1 MIKSI
6 QKILFFDR
14 SLLVL
19 SLAIILTALFAV
31 ITSVYT
37 GNLEKQNNILKSQL
51 AGLQSLTEG
60 LTGIK
65 STVELKEKKIGLT
78 KAGGIVPA
86 LEQILKS
93 IDMKAKA
100 IRPTEK
106 NKVKEYI
113 EEDAE
118 LEIQDADLNS
128 IVNLLYRIDNSPLPL
143 KIKNSA
149 IKTAFEDP
157 NKFNL
162 KLTVSLLSKS

>member
-19 SLAIILTALFAV
+19 SLAIILTALFAI
-31 ITSVYT
+31 ITYVYT
-37 GNLEKQNNILKSQL
+37 GNLEKQNNILRSQL

-65 STVELKEKKIGLT
+65 STVELKEKKIGST

-86 LEQILKS
+86 LDQILKF

-106 NKVKEYI
+106 NKVKAYI

-118 LEIQDADLNS
+118 LEIQGTDLNS
-128 IVNLLYRIDNSPLPL
+128 IVNLLYKIDNSPVPL

-149 IKTAFEDP
+149 IKTTFEDP

>member
-1 MIKSI
+1 
-6 QKILFFDR
+6 
-14 SLLVL
+14 
-19 SLAIILTALFAV
+19 
-31 ITSVYT
+31 
-37 GNLEKQNNILKSQL
+37 
-51 AGLQSLTEG
+51 LQSMTEG

-118 LEIQDADLNS
+118 LEIQGTDLNS
-128 IVNLLYRIDNSPLPL
+128 IVNLLYKIDNSPVPL

-149 IKTAFEDP
+149 IKTTFEDP

-162 KLTVSLLSKS
+162 KLTVSLLSKA

>member
-6 QKILFFDR
+6 QKILLFDR

-19 SLAIILTALFAV
+19 SLAIILTALFA
-31 ITSVYT
+31 IIISVYT
-37 GNLEKQNNILKSQL
+37 GDLEKQNNILRSQL

-65 STVELKEKKIGLT
+65 SAVELKEKKIGLT

-93 IDMKAKA
+93 VDMKAKA
-100 IRPTEK
+100 IRPLEK
-106 NKVKEYI
+106 NKVKTYI

-118 LEIQDADLNS
+118 LEIQGTDLNS
-128 IVNLLYRIDNSPLPL
+128 IVNLLYKIDNSTVPL
-143 KIKNSA
+143 KVKNSA
-149 IKTAFEDP
+149 IRTTFEDP

-162 KLTVSLLSKS
+162 KLTVSLLSRA